1 MSTLR
6 LLMRQELVVA
16 ARSRWTQLFAAAF
29 ACLAVAVAGA
39 GYVLSGGYG
48 VQDFA
53 RTSVSLVQLVLLL
66 VPMTALVLGVLSITP
81 ERGSAELLFSQPI
94 SRSAILLGKLAGLFS
109 ALAGAQLI
117 GFGAA
122 GLVVFWQAG
131 DEGLPVF
138 VMLVAASF
146 VLTAVFLGL
155 AALIAVTSV
164 NGRRVR
170 GLALA
175 ILTWFLL
182 VVLYDVAALGIASVL
197 PSGTASRMLMGAVL
211 LNPVDALR
219 TATLLGIE
227 GTGAFGAA
235 SASFLRFTG
244 GPLGAALWLTAS
256 LLAWLT
262 VPALLAVLRLRRVDI

>member
-1 MSTLR
+1 MSIMR
-6 LLMRQELVVA
+6 LLIRQELVVA
-16 ARSRWTQLFAAAF
+16 VRSRWTQLFAIAF
-29 ACLAVAVAGA
+29 AGLAVTVAGA

-66 VPMTALVLGVLSITP
+66 VPMTALVLGVLALTP
-81 ERGSAELLFSQPI
+81 ERGSAELLFSQPV
-94 SRSAILLGKLAGLFS
+94 SRSAILIGKIAGLFA

-131 DEGLPVF
+131 DDGLPVF
-138 VMLVAASF
+138 VLLVAASF

-175 ILTWFLL
+175 ILTWFVL
-182 VVLYDVAALGIASVL
+182 VVLYDVAALGLASLL
-197 PSGTASRMLMGAVL
+197 PSGTASRMLMAAVL
-211 LNPVDALR
+211 VNPVDALR

-227 GTGAFGAA
+227 GAGAFGAA
-235 SASFLRFTG
+235 SASFLRYTG
-244 GPLGAALWLTAS
+244 GPAGSALWLSVS

-262 VPALLAVLRLRRVDI
+262 LPTLLAVLRLRRVDI